1 MRGENVPRRP
11 AKAQADSANKPA
23 FQADLDRNYTRGLAM
38 LRRLTGAV
46 AFVCFFSIASAPV
59 AESDPARSA
68 SMQFALQREAG
79 PCADKCR
86 TWVSATG
93 MIKADTVRDL
103 EALAAKH
110 DLRGLTLVLN
120 SEGGSVHGALALGRL
135 IRKLGMTTT
144 VGRTVESRSKSG
156 SSEATLVPRA
166 DCESMCAFVL
176 LAGSKRWVPDE
187 ARVRVH
193 QIWLG
198 DRRDD
203 ATAASYSAEDLVL
216 VQRDIGKLAQYTVE
230 MGGTIELLET
240 SLRIPPWEPMK
251 ALTREELRRMKLDN
265 AESPDTQPAEPVISS
280 ANPATT
286 GSVRRMSGG
295 GERAGWA
302 MVERGGVMALTR
314 RHPLTIEG
322 ETIGSF
328 DVSISCG
335 EKPNEYR
342 LIYEETRRGR
352 GDAAPAALRE
362 VQVRLGSK
370 TLTLAL
376 NRSELAA
383 NAAERSSS
391 ATAILSAPMVSG
403 FAANASRSL
412 SVGTLVADNTTTN
425 IRVGNTGAAQHFP
438 QLATTCAQGRTEHA
452 GLKAN

>member
-1 MRGENVPRRP
+1 
-11 AKAQADSANKPA
+11 
-23 FQADLDRNYTRGLAM
+23 M

-68 SMQFALQREAG
+68 PMQFALRHETGA
-79 PCADKCR
+79 CADKCR

-93 MIKADTVRDL
+93 MIKADTVRDF
-103 EALAAKH
+103 EALAARQ

-120 SEGGSVHGALALGRL
+120 SEGGSVHGALALGRAV
-135 IRKLGMTTT
+135 RKLGMTTT
-144 VGRTVESRSKSG
+144 VGRTIDTNSKSG
-156 SSEATLVPRA
+156 NEATLLPRA

-176 LAGSKRWVPDE
+176 LGGAKRWVPSE

-216 VQRDIGKLAQYTVE
+216 VQRDIGKLAQYTIE
-230 MGGTIELLET
+230 MGGAVELLET

-251 ALTREELRRMKLDN
+251 SLTREELRRMKLDN
-265 AESPDTQPAEPVISS
+265 AESPETPPAPPVATST
-280 ANPATT
+280 APATT

-302 MVERGGVMALTR
+302 MIERGGEIALTR

-322 ETIGSF
+322 EDIGSF

-342 LIYEETRRGR
+342 LSYNETRRGR
-352 GDAAPAALRE
+352 GDTVPPALKE
-362 VQVRLGSK
+362 VQVRLGYK
-370 TLTLAL
+370 TMTLAL
-376 NRSELAA
+376 KRSEPTA

-391 ATAILSAPMVSG
+391 ASGVLSAAMISG

-412 SVGTLVADNTTTN
+412 TVGTMIADNTTTN

-438 QLATTCAQGRTEHA
+438 QLATACAQARTEHA
-452 GLKAN
+452 GLQGKQ